1 MDIRFDQIEKLIVQ
15 LALGNFDYE
24 VAPSEALDDI
34 DAVIIG
40 INMLGQELKVSQDK
54 HVALFEYSGDAILI
68 YSAATNTFVDSN
80 EMATLLLGYTKEDIR
95 QLSIVDLFPKENRE
109 LIESKVTYLKSV
121 LQTSFDAQIEPN
133 TGKLKYVSFLSKKVP
148 YGEGRYFQISLRDIT
163 ESKNIS
169 NNLVKKNAEL
179 KIAQSQL
186 SQLNNNLEDKVN
198 ERTKELTSN
207 KIKLEKSL
215 LKEKLRRV
223 ALINSEI
230 KLKKSLLREKE
241 LGELKTSFVSIAS
254 HQFRTP
260 LAAIQSNSELLQIMS
275 SSMDEETRAR
285 YRKVTSRITG
295 EIAKMTELMDDVLIL
310 GKLTSR
316 NVDYNPQKLN
326 LVEFC
331 KKLAKEFDD
340 VQHDGRS
347 VNIVI
352 NGDPYN
358 VHIDH
363 KLLTHSL
370 SNLFSNAF
378 KYSIGKRNP
387 ELIIFFKSK
396 EFVLLIKDYG
406 IGIPK
411 DELPKL
417 FQPFFR
423 ANNVIEIKGT
433 GLGLSIAKEY
443 TEINKGILTVNSTEE
458 MGSTFEMCFNR

>member
-169 NNLVKKNAEL
+169 NNLVKKNTEL

-198 ERTKELTSN
+198 ERTKELSSN

-358 VHIDH
+358 VHIDP

-406 IGIPK
+406 IGIPRMNC
-411 DELPKL
+411 
-417 FQPFFR
+417 Q
-423 ANNVIEIKGT
+423 N
-433 GLGLSIAKEY
+433 Y
-443 TEINKGILTVNSTEE
+443 
-458 MGSTFEMCFNR
+458 FNHFSEQIML

>member
-1 MDIRFDQIEKLIVQ
+1 M
-15 LALGNFDYE
+15 
-24 VAPSEALDDI
+24 
-34 DAVIIG
+34 
-40 INMLGQELKVSQDK
+40 
-54 HVALFEYSGDAILI
+54 
-68 YSAATNTFVDSN
+68 
-80 EMATLLLGYTKEDIR
+80 
-95 QLSIVDLFPKENRE
+95 
-109 LIESKVTYLKSV
+109 
-121 LQTSFDAQIEPN
+121 
-133 TGKLKYVSFLSKKVP
+133 
-148 YGEGRYFQISLRDIT
+148 
-163 ESKNIS
+163 
-169 NNLVKKNAEL
+169 
-179 KIAQSQL
+179 
-186 SQLNNNLEDKVN
+186 N
-198 ERTKELTSN
+198 ERTKELRAN

-358 VHIDH
+358 VHIDP